1 MPLGLDSQMLLSGE
15 LCTRALKEE
24 AEVRVGGG
32 AEDGKHYIKAK
43 RTNVSC

>member
-1 MPLGLDSQMLLSGE
+1 MYQSLEGG
-15 LCTRALKEE
+15 E
-24 AEVRVGGG
+24 AEVRVGRG

>member
-1 MPLGLDSQMLLSGE
+1 MYQSLEGG
-15 LCTRALKEE
+15 E

-32 AEDGKHYIKAK
+32 AEDGKHYINAK